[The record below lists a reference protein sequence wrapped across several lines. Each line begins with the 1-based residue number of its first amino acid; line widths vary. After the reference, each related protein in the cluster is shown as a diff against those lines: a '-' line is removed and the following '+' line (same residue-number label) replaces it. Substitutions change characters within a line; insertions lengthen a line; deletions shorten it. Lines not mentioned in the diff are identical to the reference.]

1 MNIHQVCVSYIHEQD
16 RFLVRINTRHE
27 EEVRLWF
34 TRRLTLGLLPLLDK
48 ASSKLLASQSAPIS
62 TAAPLEEQRQ
72 LMLANF
78 KQEAATYEGDYQT
91 PYREKATV
99 LPLGSEPLLVT
110 EIKMTPL
117 ANGKLQLEILE
128 KLAESVR
135 NLQVIMDAQLT
146 CGLVQL
152 LNQGISAS
160 QWMDAGTKPLQALHT
175 GASEVASLGAEVDKP
190 RYLN

>member
-1 MNIHQVCVSYIHEQD
+1 MNIHQVCVSYIHEHD
-16 RFLVRINTRHE
+16 RFLVRINTRQD

-48 ASSKLLASQSAPIS
+48 ASAKLLASQTAPVS

-72 LMLANF
+72 RMLDNF
-78 KQEAATYEGDYQT
+78 RQEAATYDGDYQT
-91 PYREKATV
+91 PYHEKAAI
-99 LPLGSEPLLVT
+99 LPLGGEPLLVT

-117 ANGKLQLEILE
+117 ANGQLQLEILE

-135 NLQVIMDAQLT
+135 NLQVTMDAQLT

-152 LNQGISAS
+152 LNQGVSAS
-160 QWMDAGTKPLQALHT
+160 QWTDVGTKPLQMQT
-175 GASEVASLGAEVDKP
+175 GASDAAFLIGDLDKP

>member
-16 RFLVRINTRHE
+16 RFLVRINTRNE

-48 ASSKLLASQSAPIS
+48 ASAKLLASQTAPVS

-72 LMLANF
+72 RMLDNF
-78 KQEAATYEGDYQT
+78 KQEAATYDGDYHT
-91 PYREKATV
+91 PYQEKATV
-99 LPLGSEPLLVT
+99 LPLGTEPLLVT

-117 ANGKLQLEILE
+117 ANGQLQLEILE

-135 NLQVIMDAQLT
+135 NLQIRMDAQLT

-152 LNQGISAS
+152 LNQGVSAS
-160 QWMDAGTKPLQALHT
+160 QWMDAGTNKPLQMQT
-175 GASEVASLGAEVDKP
+175 GASDAASLIGELDKP

>member
-16 RFLVRINTRHE
+16 RFLVRINTRND

-48 ASSKLLASQSAPIS
+48 ASGKLLAGQSTPVS
-62 TAAPLEEQRQ
+62 SAAPLEEQRQ
-72 LMLANF
+72 RMLDNF
-78 KQEAATYEGDYQT
+78 NHEVAAYDGDYQT
-91 PYREKATV
+91 PYREKANT

-110 EIKMTPL
+110 EIKLTSL
-117 ANGKLQLEILE
+117 AHGQLQLEILE
-128 KLAESVR
+128 KLAQSAR
-135 NLQVIMDAQLT
+135 NLQVTMDAQLT

-152 LNQGISAS
+152 LNQGVSAS
-160 QWMDAGTKPLQALHT
+160 QWMDSGTKPLPVEHHDVLE
-175 GASEVASLGAEVDKP
+175 ASGLVGDLEKP

>member
-16 RFLVRINTRHE
+16 RFLVRINTRQD

-48 ASSKLLASQSAPIS
+48 ASGKLLASQAVPVS
-62 TAAPLEEQRQ
+62 TAAPLQEQRQ
-72 LMLANF
+72 RMLDNF
-78 KQEAATYEGDYQT
+78 KQEAAAYDGDYQT
-91 PYREKATV
+91 PYRDTATV

-110 EIKMTPL
+110 EIKLTHL
-117 ANGKLQLEILE
+117 AHGQLQMEILE
-128 KLAESVR
+128 KLGESAR
-135 NLQVIMDAQLT
+135 NLQVCMDTQLI

-152 LNQGISAS
+152 LNQGVSAS
-160 QWMDAGTKPLQALHT
+160 RWLEVGQKPLPMQT
-175 GASEVASLGAEVDKP
+175 GASEASALGSEMEKP

>member
-16 RFLVRINTRHE
+16 RFLVRINTRSE

-48 ASSKLLASQSAPIS
+48 ASAKLLASQTAPIS

-72 LMLANF
+72 RMLDNF
-78 KQEAATYEGDYQT
+78 KQEAAAYDGDYQT
-91 PYREKATV
+91 PYKEKATV
-99 LPLGSEPLLVT
+99 LPLGTEPLLVT

-117 ANGKLQLEILE
+117 ANGQLQLEILE

-135 NLQVIMDAQLT
+135 NLQISMDAQLT

-152 LNQGISAS
+152 LNQGVSAS
-160 QWMDAGTKPLQALHT
+160 QWMDVGTKPLHVQT
-175 GASEVASLGAEVDKP
+175 GALEAASLSNELDKP

>member
-16 RFLVRINTRHE
+16 RFLVRINTRSE

-48 ASSKLLASQSAPIS
+48 ASSKLLASQAAPVSIAS
-62 TAAPLEEQRQ
+62 PLEEQRQ
-72 LMLANF
+72 RMLDNF
-78 KQEAATYEGDYQT
+78 KQEAAAHDGDYQT
-91 PYREKATV
+91 PYREKVSV

-135 NLQVIMDAQLT
+135 HLQITMDAQLT

-152 LNQGISAS
+152 LNQGVSAS
-160 QWMDAGTKPLQALHT
+160 QWADGGNKPLQMHT
-175 GASEVASLGAEVDKP
+175 GASEAASLIGEMDRP

>member
-16 RFLVRINTRHE
+16 RFLVRINTRSE

-48 ASSKLLASQSAPIS
+48 ASSKLLASQLAPVSI
-62 TAAPLEEQRQ
+62 AAPLEEQRQ
-72 LMLANF
+72 RMLDNF
-78 KQEAATYEGDYQT
+78 KQEAAAHDGDYLT
-91 PYREKATV
+91 PYREKATA
-99 LPLGSEPLLVT
+99 LPLGSDPLLVT

-117 ANGKLQLEILE
+117 ASGQLQLEILE
-128 KLAESVR
+128 KLADSMR
-135 NLQVIMDAQLT
+135 TLQITMDAQLT

-152 LNQGISAS
+152 LNQGLSAS
-160 QWMDAGTKPLQALHT
+160 QWTEVDTKPLEMQT
-175 GASEVASLGAEVDKP
+175 GASEAASLVGDMDKP